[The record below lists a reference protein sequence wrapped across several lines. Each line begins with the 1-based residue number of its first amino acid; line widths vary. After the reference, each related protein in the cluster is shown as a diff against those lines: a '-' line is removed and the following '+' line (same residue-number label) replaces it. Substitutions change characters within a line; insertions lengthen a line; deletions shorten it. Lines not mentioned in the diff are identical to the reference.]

1 MALSAAQRRTLAVA
15 LALDG
20 GSPAEVAD
28 VLDVSPSSVWRWLQ
42 RWRDGG
48 QAGLRTRPGQ
58 GRPPK
63 LSDAQ
68 ARQVL
73 GWLDRSPCD
82 FGFATERWTAPRVAA
97 LVERRLGVRMN
108 HRYLNDWLSRRGI
121 TPQVPQ
127 RQPRE
132 RDDRAIARW
141 IAQEWGRIKKT

>member
-1 MALSAAQRRTLAVA
+1 MSMPRMALSAAQRRTLAVA

-20 GSPAEVAD
+20 GSSPAEVAD

-73 GWLDRSPCD
+73 GWLDPNPCD
-82 FGFATERWTAPRVAA
+82 FGFATQRWTAPRVAA
-97 LVERRLGVRMN
+97 LVKPRLGARMN
-108 HRYLNDWLSRRGI
+108 HRYLNDW
-121 TPQVPQ
+121 
-127 RQPRE
+127 
-132 RDDRAIARW
+132 
-141 IAQEWGRIKKT
+141 